1 MKRLV
6 VVLVLLAT
14 VGAIAQKRDNQRI
27 GKGQK
32 ADLSVEQ
39 LATLQTKKLTL
50 VLDLTSEQQRQVM
63 EINLEEAEMRKEK
76 FAERK
81 AKKESGEVK
90 KPTAD
95 ERFEMQSARLDHQI
109 AQQQKMKEVLSEEQY
124 QIWKKLKLR
133 KAENGKKKMQEKGR
147 RG

>member
-1 MKRLV
+1 MKRVV

-14 VGAIAQKRDNQRI
+14 VEAIAQKRDNQRI

-76 FAERK
+76 LAERK
-81 AKKESGEVK
+81 AKKESGEAK

>member
-14 VGAIAQKRDNQRI
+14 VGAIAQKRDNQRV